1 MKSVNPKYL
10 AFLASC
16 IAECDLSHT
25 PEEIAAAQQ
34 LLNRTIN
41 VPQFD
46 LMLGKSETTR

>member
-1 MKSVNPKYL
+1 MQAPPDPKYL

-16 IAECDLSHT
+16 IAECDRSHT

-34 LLNRTIN
+34 LLNRVVT

-46 LMLGKSETTR
+46 LILGAQK